1 MSIPYTSINTPHFFK
16 FYRKYKPF
24 LNINCP
30 ELEFKQK
37 ESFIV
42 LGTIY
47 SRLTDE
53 ERYLLYTDED
63 YYIEPNRFVVLILR
77 YRPANYDIFLRP
89 DKSKT
94 LFREILEDVGG
105 LFD

>member
-1 MSIPYTSINTPHFFK
+1 M
-16 FYRKYKPF
+16 

-53 ERYLLYTDED
+53 ERYQSHNNPR
-63 YYIEPNRFVVLILR
+63 YYIEVERMTNLLLK
-77 YRPANYDIFLRP
+77 YRPAKYDIFLKP

-94 LFREILEDVGG
+94 LFQEILEDIRWI
-105 LFD
+105 FD

>member
-1 MSIPYTSINTPHFFK
+1 MSIPFTSINTPYFFQ

-24 LNINCP
+24 LNIVLP
-30 ELEFKQK
+30 ELDFKQ
-37 ESFIV
+37 SLIV

-47 SRLTDE
+47 SKLTDE
-53 ERYLLYTDED
+53 ERYQLYTDED
-63 YYIEPNRFVVLILR
+63 YFVEKTKFVELMIR
-77 YRPANYDIFLRP
+77 HKPAKYDIFLRP

-94 LFREILEDVGG
+94 LFREMLEDIRG